1 MAGDVLWTKLRSSWR
16 GLSIEHRKRALGLC
30 FIFVVALIWVLASF
44 LVQDLESEGLNPF
57 LLTYIANSLFIIY
70 LPLYYLAV
78 RLTARKRNARSSEMQ
93 ETPISAGHQV
103 MADTERTEL
112 IVDHPVDV
120 RESVSTSWRH
130 SHWPA
135 MLDKQVLAAAAVV
148 APLWFAAQYTF
159 NVSLSE
165 TTVTSNTI
173 LASTSSLFTYALACL
188 LFLEVFLVSKLAFIV
203 LCMAGTA
210 LVTIADARQA
220 DSGKTNSV
228 GGDLLVLLSGLC
240 YAAYTIAIRKMLQD
254 DNSLTMMLFFGCVG
268 FLNAA
273 CLAPV
278 LIILRVG
285 GFVQTAGLTLRIIG
299 LTICKGLF
307 DNVLSD
313 YLWARAVLLIGPTVA
328 TVGLSMQVPFAV
340 VLDAIFKQPAWLS
353 SASSAALTFVGA
365 ALVLTGFFGIN
376 VASAKVEEHA
386 PA

>member
-1 MAGDVLWTKLRSSWR
+1 MAGDVLWKKLKSSWR
-16 GLSIEHRKRALGLC
+16 ALSPDHRKRALGLS

-57 LLTYIANSLFIIY
+57 LLTYIANSLFIVY
-70 LPLYYLAV
+70 LPIYYLTV
-78 RLTARKRNARSSEMQ
+78 RLIARKRNARSSVQ
-93 ETPISAGHQV
+93 EIAVSAGHQV

-112 IVDHPVDV
+112 IVDHSVDV
-120 RESVSTSWRH
+120 RESMSTPWRH
-130 SHWPA
+130 LHWPA

-173 LASTSSLFTYALACL
+173 LASTSSLFTYGLACL
-188 LFLEVFLVSKLAFIV
+188 LLLEVFLVSKLAFIV

-268 FLNAA
+268 LLNAA

-340 VLDAIFKQPAWLS
+340 VLDAIFKHPAWLS

-376 VASAKVEEHA
+376 VASAKAEDHA